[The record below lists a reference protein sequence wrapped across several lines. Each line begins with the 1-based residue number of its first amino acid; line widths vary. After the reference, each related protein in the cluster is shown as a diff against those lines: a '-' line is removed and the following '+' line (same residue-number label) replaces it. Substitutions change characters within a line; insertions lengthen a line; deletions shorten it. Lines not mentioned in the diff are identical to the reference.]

1 MATPSGAIS
10 FEDIRTE
17 FGQQQANNSLNGY
30 YSGGSALGAPLANV
44 PASGA
49 ISMSELRIIEKTSGS
64 GNKVNAASGVP
75 NGTHLIFIT
84 SGICYSDD
92 SAQGALQVP
101 GSRTGATTVVI
112 NHNIAGKG
120 GGGGNGQGVTSDTSN
135 HDASPSGSAGN
146 GASGGPAVVLGS
158 PTHLD
163 NNSNIRAGAGGGGG
177 GSAFG
182 GEHGFASNGITCNS
196 TNLKGIITNTNGNTA
211 FLIGSAG
218 GGASGG
224 NSQINNSADGAAGN
238 AGGGGHATNFSS
250 ANRNIYVTGTQ
261 CGSNGIYYTGR
272 RVRMIASSN
281 AGTTNSQ
288 AGGGSGISSACNG
301 GAGGVD
307 GNAGASTNAAGNLS
321 HPTISDNGNS
331 VSSTSA
337 TGSPDGGSGGGAG
350 NAIQG
355 WNSFSITVHGIVST
369 QGTFTGGIT

>member
-1 MATPSGAIS
+1 MTTPTGAIS
-10 FEDIRTE
+10 FQNLQDE
-17 FGQQQANNSLNGY
+17 FGGSHPISLSEY
-30 YSGGSALGAPLANV
+30 YSGGSLLGAPLNNV
-44 PASGA
+44 AASGA
-49 ISMSELRIIEKTSGS
+49 INMDSLRDVDKRSGS
-64 GNKVNAASGVP
+64 GNQVNVRSGLP
-75 NGTHLIFIT
+75 NSTSVIFST
-84 SGICYSDD
+84 SDVCYSND

-101 GSRTGATTVVI
+101 SGASGATTVVI

-146 GASGGPAVVLGS
+146 GASGGPALVLSS
-158 PTHLD
+158 PTFVD
-163 NNSNIRAGAGGGGG
+163 NNASIRAGSGGGGG

-182 GEHGFASNGITCNS
+182 GEHGFISNGITCNS

-224 NSQINNSADGAAGN
+224 NSQINNNADGAAGN
-238 AGGGGHATNFSS
+238 AGGGGHATNFTSS
-250 ANRNIYVTGTQ
+250 NRNIYITGTQ
-261 CGSNGIYYTGR
+261 CSVNGIYYTGR
-272 RVRMIASSN
+272 RVRMVASSN
-281 AGTTNSQ
+281 AGTTNS
-288 AGGGSGISSACNG
+288 AVGGGSGISSACNG

-307 GNAGASTNAAGNLS
+307 GGAGSSTNAAGNLS

-350 NAIQG
+350 NALQG
-355 WNSFSITVHGIVST
+355 WNSFNTTANGISSSA
-369 QGTFTGGIT
+369 GTYTGGVT